1 MSGLLRIA
9 CLVVVLAVGVP
20 AAVGAVAPTRS
31 HPYGQTYGQW
41 AGDWTRWAL
50 QMPASSSPFTGTA
63 GCGEHQRGRVFFLP
77 VQFGPGASFVC
88 RVTVGRALLAS
99 PMGSICSTAS
109 GDGATPDQLRAC
121 ARSIFPFV
129 SHVAVS
135 VDGQRVRDARRW
147 RFVSPVVRVNLPA
160 NNILG
165 GPAGPTSAVGG
176 GWFYLIRPLPVGSH
190 VITTS
195 ATLEPPFGPVT
206 VHFRYRIKVIH
217 PR

>member
-1 MSGLLRIA
+1 MTRFLRLSCLLVA
-9 CLVVVLAVGVP
+9 LGVGTSS
-20 AAVGAVAPTRS
+20 AFGAVAPPPA
-31 HPYGQTYGQW
+31 HPYGSSYGQL

-50 QMPASSSPFTGTA
+50 EMPASSSPFTGTA

-109 GDGATPDQLRAC
+109 GDGTTPDQLRAC

-129 SHVAVS
+129 SHVAIS
-135 VDGQRVRDARRW
+135 VDGKRVRHARRW
-147 RFVSPVVRVNLPA
+147 RVVSPPVGVTLPA
-160 NNILG
+160 DNILG
-165 GPAGPTSAVGG
+165 GTAGPTSAIGG

-190 VITTS
+190 LITTS

-206 VHFRYRIKVIH
+206 VTFHYRIEVIH

>member
-1 MSGLLRIA
+1 MIRFLRLL
-9 CLVVVLAVGVP
+9 CLLVAVGVV
-20 AAVGAVAPTRS
+20 ASSAFAAVAPPRA
-31 HPYGQTYGQW
+31 HPYGASYGQL
-41 AGDWTRWAL
+41 AGDWTRWAVE
-50 QMPASSSPFTGTA
+50 MPASSSPFTGTA

-88 RVTVGRALLAS
+88 RVTAGRALLAS
-99 PMGSICSTAS
+99 PMGSICSTAG
-109 GDGATPDQLRAC
+109 GDGTTPEQLRAC

-135 VDGQRVRDARRW
+135 VDGTRVRDARRW
-147 RFVSPVVRVNLPA
+147 RFVSPLLVVTLPA
-160 NNILG
+160 DNILG
-165 GPAGPTSAVGG
+165 GSAGPTSAIGG

-190 VITTS
+190 LITTS